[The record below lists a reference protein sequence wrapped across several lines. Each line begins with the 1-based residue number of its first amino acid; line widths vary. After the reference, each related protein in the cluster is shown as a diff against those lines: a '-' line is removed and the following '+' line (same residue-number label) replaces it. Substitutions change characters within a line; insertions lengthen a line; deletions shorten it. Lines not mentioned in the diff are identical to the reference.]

1 MSELAATPFS
11 GNAPGAGHE
20 ALTPEAIEAVLAD
33 FRAWL
38 EQAAALPAPGPPPE
52 AEPIDLHTLLGQF
65 MALRHEVN
73 LQTRATRAQQETTG
87 ETLQQLQQALD
98 SLRQARTAQRDAE
111 RDREEET
118 LRPLLK
124 TLVDV
129 HDALALAQREVQR
142 TQEQVLAALAPVTEW
157 AQAAAIEQAQDSSAA
172 LDKRPSIWAR
182 LFGSSASKTEEESA
196 DAARFTGSPQKN
208 SEEME
213 SIQQSATRV
222 QQLLGSILAGYT
234 MSLQRLERTLEQSG
248 LEPIPCVGQVFDPE
262 QMEVVAT
269 VTDQGRAA
277 GKVVEEVRRGY
288 LWRGRVFRFAQ
299 VSVARSS

>member
-1 MSELAATPFS
+1 
-11 GNAPGAGHE
+11 
-20 ALTPEAIEAVLAD
+20 LTPEAIEAVLAD

-38 EQAAALPAPGPPPE
+38 EQAAALPAPGSLLE
-52 AEPIDLHTLLGQF
+52 AEPIDLHTLLGGLL
-65 MALRHEVN
+65 ALRQEVN
-73 LQTRATRAQQETTG
+73 LQTRATRAQQETNS
-87 ETLQQLQQALD
+87 EALQQLQQALD

-111 RDREEET
+111 REREEET

-129 HDALALAQREVQR
+129 HDALALAQHEVER
-142 TQEQVLAALAPVTEW
+142 SHEHVLAALTPITEW
-157 AQAAAIEQAQDSSAA
+157 AEAAAIEQAEDGSAA
-172 LDKRPSIWAR
+172 LDERPSFWAR
-182 LFGSSASKTEEESA
+182 LFGISISKAEEESA
-196 DAARFTGSPQKN
+196 PAARFNRWPRAN
-208 SEEME
+208 AEEIE
-213 SIQQSATRV
+213 GIQQSATRV

-248 LEPIPCVGQVFDPE
+248 LEPIHCIGHVFDPE

-277 GKVVEEVRRGY
+277 GTVVEEVRRGY

-299 VSVARSS
+299 VSVARSL